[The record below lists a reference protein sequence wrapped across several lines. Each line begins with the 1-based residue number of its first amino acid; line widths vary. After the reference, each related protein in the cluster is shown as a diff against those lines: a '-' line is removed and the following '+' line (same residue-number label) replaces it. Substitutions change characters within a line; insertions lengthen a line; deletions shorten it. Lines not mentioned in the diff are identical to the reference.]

1 MNRIKRGE
9 VFYVN
14 KVPAQY
20 MSEQEAGRPA
30 VIVSNDMNN
39 EYSEVVE
46 VVYLTTKVKTDLPTH
61 VDVRAT
67 GIRST
72 VLCEQVHSVA
82 KERISDYCGTC
93 TASEMSMID
102 MALSISLGLSDVPTA
117 NKKEVSPV
125 KEPEPVKE
133 QEVKYVEVS
142 NKEDKNEIA
151 KLSAERDVYKSM
163 YENLLERLVGIK

>member
-1 MNRIKRGE
+1 
-9 VFYVN
+9 
-14 KVPAQY
+14 
-20 MSEQEAGRPA
+20 
-30 VIVSNDMNN
+30 
-39 EYSEVVE
+39 
-46 VVYLTTKVKTDLPTH
+46 
-61 VDVRAT
+61 
-67 GIRST
+67 
-72 VLCEQVHSVA
+72 
-82 KERISDYCGTC
+82 
-93 TASEMSMID
+93 

>member
-1 MNRIKRGE
+1 MEQIKRGK

-82 KERISDYCGTC
+82 KERISDYCGKC
-93 TASEMSMID
+93 TASEMAMID

-117 NKKEVSPV
+117 TKKEVVPV
-125 KEPEPVKE
+125 KEPEVKC
-133 QEVKYVEVS
+133 VEVS
-142 NKEDKNEIA
+142 NEEDKKEIA

-163 YENLLERLVGIK
+163 YENLLERLVGKV